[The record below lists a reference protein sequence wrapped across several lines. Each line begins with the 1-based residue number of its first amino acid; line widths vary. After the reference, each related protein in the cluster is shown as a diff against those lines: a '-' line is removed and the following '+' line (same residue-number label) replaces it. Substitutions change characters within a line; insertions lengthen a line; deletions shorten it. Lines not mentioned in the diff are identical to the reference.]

1 MKRVIPFVAM
11 WVVVAVCVAFVGSDG
26 LAATVEGIGIASSPS
41 AKSAESP
48 PTRFQQAGWAPANLI
63 FNQASGMF
71 VLDASGGVSRLAAG
85 PQTTP
90 RIEKLFQVE
99 AGYSAQSAAASSDSV
114 YVTSNSKLGCTI
126 HRYSLATKAVSKRL
140 MVANARCAGIAT
152 NGSALYVALPDR
164 GEIRH
169 WDSWDA
175 HSAKVWSLPGIKSPG
190 PLAFDVTGQRL
201 IVADGS
207 GKAYAVSVAD
217 GKDQLLA
224 SNLGMVQ
231 CIATSRSQTIVASG
245 RKILFIGRVDNRGEN
260 PPSGLGSLTG
270 GHIAGVVV
278 DGDDEL
284 WFADYDKKLV
294 EGPFPLG

>member
-1 MKRVIPFVAM
+1 MKRVIPVVAM
-11 WVVVAVCVAFVGSDG
+11 WVVVAVCVTFVGTN
-26 LAATVEGIGIASSPS
+26 AQAPA
-41 AKSAESP
+41 AKSAQSP
-48 PTRFQQAGWAPANLI
+48 PTRFQQAGWAPADLI

-71 VLDASGGVSRLAAG
+71 VLDASGGVSRLVADSQG
-85 PQTTP
+85 TP

-126 HRYSLATKAVSKRL
+126 HRYFFTTKAVSKRL
-140 MVANARCAGIAT
+140 AVANARCAGIAT
-152 NGSALYVALPDR
+152 NESAFYVALPDR
-164 GEIRH
+164 GEIRY

-175 HSAKVWSLPGIKSPG
+175 PSAKIWPLPGINSPG
-190 PLAFDVTGQRL
+190 ALVFDVTGQRL

-217 GKDQLLA
+217 GKAQLLA

-231 CIATSRSQTIVASG
+231 SIATSRFQTIVASG
-245 RKILFIGRVDNRGEN
+245 KKILFIGRVDNRREK
-260 PPSGLGSLTG
+260 PPAVLGPLTG